1 MIETMEI
8 KTTNPSSNGIHV
20 LLIYT
25 GGTIGMLEN
34 PVTNSLEVC
43 DFAYVTDHVQEINQL
58 PFGIDSITFDPPQ
71 DSSDAG
77 TELWQSVANVILEY
91 YNSYDGFVVLHG
103 TDTMA
108 YTASG
113 LSFMFENLNKP
124 VILTGSQVPI
134 GKLRTDGKENL
145 LTALEIAAYKEDNGR
160 AAVNEVC
167 VLFNNQLLRGNRS
180 TKTSADHFLAFQS
193 PNYPNLADV
202 GIDIKFAKNIIL
214 PYPDEEL
221 KCHIELD
228 NNVLLMK
235 LFPGLS
241 PEVMKSCFSAP
252 GLRGIVLETF
262 GSGNAPS
269 NDRFMDLIK
278 WAVAQDIVIVNV
290 TQCQRGKVQMERYET
305 GRTLLDAGVLSG
317 YDMTAEAA
325 LAKLMYLLGRFNTS
339 EEVKYW
345 MGINLRG
352 EFTI

>member
-1 MIETMEI
+1 
-8 KTTNPSSNGIHV
+8 
-20 LLIYT
+20 
-25 GGTIGMLEN
+25 MLEN
-34 PVTNSLEVC
+34 PVTKSLEVC
-43 DFAYVTDHVQEINQL
+43 DFAYVTDHVPEINQL
-58 PFGIDSITFDPPQ
+58 PFGIDVITFDPPQ

-77 TELWQSVANVILEY
+77 TELWQSIARVILDNYED
-91 YNSYDGFVVLHG
+91 YDGFVVLHG

-145 LTALEIAAYKEDNGR
+145 LTALEIAASKDCQGR

-202 GIDIKFAKNIIL
+202 GIEIKFAKNAIL
-214 PYPDEEL
+214 PYPKSEL
-221 KCHIELD
+221 KSYTELD

-241 PEVMKSCFSAP
+241 PEVMQACFSAP

-290 TQCQRGKVQMERYET
+290 TQCQRGMVQMERYET

-325 LAKLMYLLGRFNTS
+325 LAKLMYLLGRLKTS
-339 EEVKYW
+339 EEVKRW

-352 EFTI
+352 EFSI

>member
-1 MIETMEI
+1 MRI
-8 KTTNPSSNGIHV
+8 KTTNPSSNGIQV

-34 PVTNSLEVC
+34 PKTKSLEVC
-43 DFAYVTDHVQEINQL
+43 NFAYVTDHVQEINQL
-58 PFGIDSITFDPPQ
+58 PFGIDAITFDPPQ

-77 TELWQSVANVILEY
+77 TDLWQRIAKVIIDHY
-91 YNSYDGFVVLHG
+91 DSYDGFVVLHG

-113 LSFMFENLNKP
+113 LSFMFDHLNKP
-124 VILTGSQVPI
+124 VILTGSQVPV

-145 LTALEIAAYKEDNGR
+145 LTALEIAASKEENGK
-160 AAVNEVC
+160 ASVNEVC
-167 VLFNNQLLRGNRS
+167 VLFNNQLLRGNRA

-202 GIDIKFAKNIIL
+202 GIDIKFAKSAIL
-214 PYPDEEL
+214 PYPEKEL
-221 KCHIELD
+221 VTHTELD
-228 NNVLLMK
+228 NHVLLMK

-278 WAVAQDIVIVNV
+278 WAVEQDIVIVNV

-325 LAKLMYLLGRFNTS
+325 LAKLMYLLGRFDSS
-339 EEVKYW
+339 EEVKHW
-345 MGINLRG
+345 MCVNLRG
-352 EFTI
+352 ELTL